1 MKVTKTFL
9 IRIVKHQIQVIK
21 DILSKGVKA
30 FKSYVL
36 RLVDLENQLEEL
48 TVALPLPELKGTEK
62 QVAWANDIRS
72 KVLNLVENVQAFCY
86 ESAKREVLKREGY
99 ADFFMDLEGYITE
112 NKEQVTSNLGEEKA
126 ERYFNALRENEKEI
140 EELTQDRVARNLAKL
155 NGVKMQTG
163 LSRVDKLKTLT
174 DSCVWI
180 TCFKNVTMDWD
191 SYISILSTLRG
202 DSFA

>member
-9 IRIVKHQIQVIK
+9 IKIVKHQIQVIK

-62 QVAWANDIRS
+62 QVAWANDIRV
-72 KVLNLVENVQAFCY
+72 KVLNLVENAQAICY
-86 ESAKREVLKREGY
+86 ESAKKEVIKREGY
-99 ADFFMDLEGYITE
+99 ADFFMDLDKYIHE
-112 NKEQVTSNLGEEKA
+112 NKKQVTTNLGEEQA
-126 ERYFNALRENEKEI
+126 ERYFNALRENNKEI

-163 LSRVDKLKTLT
+163 LSRVDRLKTLS

-180 TCFKNVTMDWD
+180 TCFKSVTMDWD

>member
-30 FKSYVL
+30 FKSYIL
-36 RLVDLENQLEEL
+36 RLVDLEAKLEEL
-48 TVALPLPELKGTEK
+48 TVTLPELKGTEK

-72 KVLNLVENVQAFCY
+72 KVLNLVENVQTFCY

-99 ADFFMDLEGYITE
+99 AEFFMDLEGYITE
-112 NKEQVTSNLGEEKA
+112 NKEQVTSNLGQEKA
-126 ERYFNALRENEKEI
+126 ERYFDALRENNKEI

-155 NGVKMQTG
+155 NNTKLQTG
-163 LSRVDKLKTLT
+163 LSRVDKLRTLS

>member
-9 IRIVKHQIQVIK
+9 IKIVKHQIQVIK

-30 FKSYVL
+30 FKSYIL
-36 RLVDLENQLEEL
+36 RLVDLEAKLEEL
-48 TVALPLPELKGTEK
+48 TVTLPELKGTEK
-62 QVAWANDIRS
+62 QVAWANDIRE
-72 KVLNLVENVQAFCY
+72 KVLNLVENAQAVCY
-86 ESAKREVLKREGY
+86 ESAKREVLKKEGY
-99 ADFFMDLEGYITE
+99 ADFFMDLDKYIAS
-112 NKEQVTSNLGEEKA
+112 NKEQATSNLGQENA

-140 EELTQDRVARNLAKL
+140 EELTQDRAGRNLAKL
-155 NGVKMQTG
+155 NNTKLQTG
-163 LSRVDKLKTLT
+163 LSRVDKLRTLS

-202 DSFA
+202 DYFA

>member
-30 FKSYVL
+30 FKSYIL
-36 RLVDLENQLEEL
+36 RLVDLEAKLEEL
-48 TVALPLPELKGTEK
+48 TVRLPELNGTEK
-62 QVAWANDIRS
+62 QIAWASDIRS
-72 KVLNLVENVQAFCY
+72 EVLNLVENAQAVCY

>member
-36 RLVDLENQLEEL
+36 RLVDLEAKLEEL
-48 TVALPLPELKGTEK
+48 TVTLPELNGTEK

-72 KVLNLVENVQAFCY
+72 KVLNLVENAQTICY
-86 ESAKREVLKREGY
+86 ESAKREVIKREGY
-99 ADFFMDLEGYITE
+99 ADFFMDLDKYIHE
-112 NKEQVTSNLGEEKA
+112 NKEQLTQDIGQENA
-126 ERYFNALRENEKEI
+126 ERYFNALRENNKEI
-140 EELTQDRVARNLAKL
+140 EELTQDRAAKNLAKL

>member
-9 IRIVKHQIQVIK
+9 IKIVKHQIQVIK

-30 FKSYVL
+30 FKSYIL
-36 RLVDLENQLEEL
+36 RLVDLEAKLEEL
-48 TVALPLPELKGTEK
+48 TVTLPELKGTEK
-62 QVAWANDIRS
+62 QVAWANDIRE
-72 KVLNLVENVQAFCY
+72 KVLNLVENAQAVCY

-99 ADFFMDLEGYITE
+99 ADFFMDLDKYIHE
-112 NKEQVTSNLGEEKA
+112 NKEQLTQDIGQEKA
-126 ERYFNALRENEKEI
+126 ERYFNALRENNEEI
-140 EELTQDRVARNLAKL
+140 EQLTADRVAKNLAKL

-163 LSRVDKLKTLT
+163 LSRVDKLRTLS

>member
-36 RLVDLENQLEEL
+36 RLVDLEAKLEEL
-48 TVALPLPELKGTEK
+48 TVTLPELNGTEK

-72 KVLNLVENVQAFCY
+72 KVLNLVENAQAICY
-86 ESAKREVLKREGY
+86 ESAKRGILKREGY
-99 ADFFMDLEGYITE
+99 AEFFMDLDKYIHE
-112 NKEQVTSNLGEEKA
+112 NKEQLTQDIGQEKA
-126 ERYFNALRENEKEI
+126 ERYFNALRENNEEI
-140 EELTQDRVARNLAKL
+140 EQLTQDRVAKNLAKL

-202 DSFA
+202 DYFA

>member
-30 FKSYVL
+30 FKSYIL
-36 RLVDLENQLEEL
+36 RLVDLEAKLEEL
-48 TVALPLPELKGTEK
+48 TLTLPELKGTEK

-72 KVLNLVENVQAFCY
+72 KVLNLVENAQAICY
-86 ESAKREVLKREGY
+86 ESAKRGILKREGY
-99 ADFFMDLEGYITE
+99 AEFFMDLDKYIHE
-112 NKEQVTSNLGEEKA
+112 NKEQLTQDIGQEKA
-126 ERYFNALRENEKEI
+126 ERYFNALRENNEEI
-140 EELTQDRVARNLAKL
+140 EQLTQDRVAKNLAKL

-163 LSRVDKLKTLT
+163 LSRLDKLKTLT

-202 DSFA
+202 DYFA

>member
-9 IRIVKHQIQVIK
+9 VRIVKHQIQVIK

-36 RLVDLENQLEEL
+36 RLVDLEAKLEEL
-48 TVALPLPELKGTEK
+48 TVTLPELNGTEK

-72 KVLNLVENVQAFCY
+72 KVLNLVENAQTICY
-86 ESAKREVLKREGY
+86 ESAKREVIKREGY
-99 ADFFMDLEGYITE
+99 ADFFMDLDKYIHE
-112 NKEQVTSNLGEEKA
+112 NKEQLTQDIGQENA
-126 ERYFNALRENEKEI
+126 ERYFNALRENNKEI
-140 EELTQDRVARNLAKL
+140 EELTQDRAGRNLAKL
-155 NGVKMQTG
+155 NNTKLQTG
-163 LSRVDKLKTLT
+163 LSRVDKLRTLS

-202 DSFA
+202 DYFA

>member
-9 IRIVKHQIQVIK
+9 IKIVKHQIQVIK

-48 TVALPLPELKGTEK
+48 TVTLPELKGTEK
-62 QVAWANDIRS
+62 QIAWASDIRS
-72 KVLNLVENVQAFCY
+72 EVLNLVENAQAICY
-86 ESAKREVLKREGY
+86 ESAKREVIKKEGY
-99 ADFFMDLEGYITE
+99 ADFFMDLEKYITE
-112 NKEQVTSNLGEEKA
+112 NKEQVTNSLGEEQA
-126 ERYFNALRENEKEI
+126 ERYFNALRENSKEI
-140 EELTQDRVARNLAKL
+140 EQLTQDRVAKNLAKL

-202 DSFA
+202 DYFA

>member
-36 RLVDLENQLEEL
+36 RLVDLEAKLEEL
-48 TVALPLPELKGTEK
+48 TVTLPELNGTEK

-72 KVLNLVENVQAFCY
+72 KVLNLVENAQTICY
-86 ESAKREVLKREGY
+86 ESAKREVIKREGY
-99 ADFFMDLEGYITE
+99 ADFFMDLDKYIHE
-112 NKEQVTSNLGEEKA
+112 NKEQLTQDIGQEKA
-126 ERYFNALRENEKEI
+126 ERYFNALRENNEEI
-140 EELTQDRVARNLAKL
+140 EQLTQDRVAKNLAKL

-163 LSRVDKLKTLT
+163 LSRLDKLKTLT

-202 DSFA
+202 DYFA

>member
-9 IRIVKHQIQVIK
+9 VRIVKHQIQVIK

-36 RLVDLENQLEEL
+36 RLVDLEAKLEEL
-48 TVALPLPELKGTEK
+48 TVTLPELNGTEK

-72 KVLNLVENVQAFCY
+72 KVLNLVENAQTICY

-99 ADFFMDLEGYITE
+99 ADFFMDLDKYIHE
-112 NKEQVTSNLGEEKA
+112 NKEQLTQDIGQEKA
-126 ERYFNALRENEKEI
+126 ERYFNALRENNKEI
-140 EELTQDRVARNLAKL
+140 EELTQDRAAKNLAKL

>member
-48 TVALPLPELKGTEK
+48 TVTLPELNGTEK

-72 KVLNLVENVQAFCY
+72 KVLNLVENAQTICY
-86 ESAKREVLKREGY
+86 ESAKREVIKREGY
-99 ADFFMDLEGYITE
+99 ADFFMDLDKYIHE
-112 NKEQVTSNLGEEKA
+112 NKEQLTQDIGQENA
-126 ERYFNALRENEKEI
+126 ERYFNALRENNKEI
-140 EELTQDRVARNLAKL
+140 EELTQDRAAKNLAKL

>member
-9 IRIVKHQIQVIK
+9 IKTVKHQIQVIK
-21 DILSKGVKA
+21 NILSKGVKA

-48 TVALPLPELKGTEK
+48 TVTLPELKGTEK

-72 KVLNLVENVQAFCY
+72 KVLDLVDNAQVICY
-86 ESAKREVLKREGY
+86 ESAKREVIKREGY
-99 ADFFMDLEGYITE
+99 ADFFMDLEGYIAQ
-112 NKEQVTSNLGEEKA
+112 NQVQVTANLGQEQA
-126 ERYFNALRENEKEI
+126 ERYFNALRENNKEI
-140 EELTQDRVARNLAKL
+140 EQLTQDRVARNLAKL

-163 LSRVDKLKTLT
+163 LSRVDKLRTLS

-202 DSFA
+202 DYFA

>member
-9 IRIVKHQIQVIK
+9 VRIVKHQIQVIK

-36 RLVDLENQLEEL
+36 RLVDLEAKLEEL
-48 TVALPLPELKGTEK
+48 TVTLPELNGTEK

-72 KVLNLVENVQAFCY
+72 KVLNLVENAQTICY
-86 ESAKREVLKREGY
+86 ESAKREVIKREGY
-99 ADFFMDLEGYITE
+99 ADFFMDLDKYIHE
-112 NKEQVTSNLGEEKA
+112 NKEQLTQDIGQENA
-126 ERYFNALRENEKEI
+126 ERYFNALRENNKEI
-140 EELTQDRVARNLAKL
+140 EELTQDRAAKNLAKL

>member
-9 IRIVKHQIQVIK
+9 IKIVKHQIQVIK

-36 RLVDLENQLEEL
+36 RLVDLEAKLEEL
-48 TVALPLPELKGTEK
+48 TVTLPELNGTEK

-72 KVLNLVENVQAFCY
+72 KVLNLVENAQAICY
-86 ESAKREVLKREGY
+86 ESAKRGILKREGY
-99 ADFFMDLEGYITE
+99 AEFFMDLDKYIHE
-112 NKEQVTSNLGEEKA
+112 NKEQLTQDIGQEKA
-126 ERYFNALRENEKEI
+126 ERYFNALRENNEEI
-140 EELTQDRVARNLAKL
+140 EQLTQDRVAKNLAKL

-163 LSRVDKLKTLT
+163 LSRLDKLKTLT

-202 DSFA
+202 DYFA

>member
-1 MKVTKTFL
+1 MKVAKTFL
-9 IRIVKHQIQVIK
+9 IKTVKHQIQVIK
-21 DILSKGVKA
+21 NILSKGVKA

-36 RLVDLENQLEEL
+36 RLVDLEAKLEEL
-48 TVALPLPELKGTEK
+48 TVASPELKGTEK
-62 QVAWANDIRS
+62 QIAWASDIRN
-72 KVLNLVENVQAFCY
+72 KVLNLVENAQVICY
-86 ESAKREVLKREGY
+86 ESAKKEVIKREGY

-112 NKEQVTSNLGEEKA
+112 NKEQVTNSLGEEQA
-126 ERYFNALRENEKEI
+126 ERYFNALHKNNKEI
-140 EELTQDRVARNLAKL
+140 EELTQDRVAKNLAKL
-155 NGVKMQTG
+155 KNAKLQTG
-163 LSRVDKLKTLT
+163 LSRVDKLKTLS

>member
-9 IRIVKHQIQVIK
+9 IKTVKHQIQVIK

-48 TVALPLPELKGTEK
+48 TVTELKGTEK
-62 QVAWANDIRS
+62 QIAWASDIRN
-72 KVLNLVENVQAFCY
+72 KVLNLVENAQAICY
-86 ESAKREVLKREGY
+86 ESAKKEVLKKEGY
-99 ADFFMDLEGYITE
+99 ADFFMDLDKYIHE
-112 NKEQVTSNLGEEKA
+112 NKEQVTTNLGQEKA
-126 ERYFNALRENEKEI
+126 DRYFNALRENNKEI
-140 EELTQDRVARNLAKL
+140 EQLTQDRVAKNLAKL
-155 NGVKMQTG
+155 NNAKLQTG

>member
-48 TVALPLPELKGTEK
+48 TVRLPELKGTEK

-72 KVLNLVENVQAFCY
+72 KVLNLVENAQAICY
-86 ESAKREVLKREGY
+86 ESAKREVLEKEGY
-99 ADFFMDLEGYITE
+99 ADFFMDLDKYIAS
-112 NKEQVTSNLGEEKA
+112 NKEQVTNNLGEEQA

-163 LSRVDKLKTLT
+163 LSRVDKLRTLS

>member
-1 MKVTKTFL
+1 
-9 IRIVKHQIQVIK
+9 
-21 DILSKGVKA
+21 
-30 FKSYVL
+30 
-36 RLVDLENQLEEL
+36 
-48 TVALPLPELKGTEK
+48 
-62 QVAWANDIRS
+62 
-72 KVLNLVENVQAFCY
+72 
-86 ESAKREVLKREGY
+86 
-99 ADFFMDLEGYITE
+99 MDLEGYITE

-202 DSFA
+202 DYFA

>member
-48 TVALPLPELKGTEK
+48 TVALPELKGTEK
-62 QVAWANDIRS
+62 QVAWANDIRV
-72 KVLNLVENVQAFCY
+72 KVVNLVENAQAICY
-86 ESAKREVLKREGY
+86 ESAKKEVIKKEGY
-99 ADFFMDLEGYITE
+99 ADFFMDLDKYITE
-112 NKEQVTSNLGEEKA
+112 KKEQVTNSLGEEQA
-126 ERYFNALRENEKEI
+126 ERYFNALRENNKEI
-140 EELTQDRVARNLAKL
+140 EQLTQDRVAKNLAKL

-163 LSRVDKLKTLT
+163 LSRVDKLRTLS

-202 DSFA
+202 DYFA

>member
-48 TVALPLPELKGTEK
+48 TVALPELKGTEK
-62 QVAWANDIRS
+62 QVAWANDIRV
-72 KVLNLVENVQAFCY
+72 KVVNLVENAQAICY
-86 ESAKREVLKREGY
+86 ESAKKEVIKKEGY
-99 ADFFMDLEGYITE
+99 ADFFMDLDKYITE
-112 NKEQVTSNLGEEKA
+112 KKEQVTNSLGEEQA
-126 ERYFNALRENEKEI
+126 ERYFNALRENNKEI
-140 EELTQDRVARNLAKL
+140 EQLTQDRVAKNLAKL

-163 LSRVDKLKTLT
+163 LSRLDKLKTLT

-202 DSFA
+202 DYFA

>member
-48 TVALPLPELKGTEK
+48 TVTLPELKGTEK
-62 QVAWANDIRS
+62 QIAWASDIRS
-72 KVLNLVENVQAFCY
+72 EVLNLVENAQAVCY
-86 ESAKREVLKREGY
+86 ESAKREVIKREGY

-112 NKEQVTSNLGEEKA
+112 NKEQVTSNLGQEKA
-126 ERYFNALRENEKEI
+126 ERYFDALRENNKEI

-155 NGVKMQTG
+155 NNTKLQTG

-202 DSFA
+202 DYFA

>member
-9 IRIVKHQIQVIK
+9 IKIVKHQIQVIK

-30 FKSYVL
+30 FKSYIL
-36 RLVDLENQLEEL
+36 RLIDLEAELEEL
-48 TVALPLPELKGTEK
+48 TVTLPLPELKGTEK

-72 KVLNLVENVQAFCY
+72 KVLNLVENAQAICY

-99 ADFFMDLEGYITE
+99 SSFFMDLDKYIHE
-112 NKEQVTSNLGEEKA
+112 NKEQLTQDIGQEKA
-126 ERYFNALRENEKEI
+126 ERYFNALRENNEEI
-140 EELTQDRVARNLAKL
+140 EQLTQDRVAKNVSKIS
-155 NGVKMQTG
+155 GVKMQTG

-202 DSFA
+202 DYFA

>member
-9 IRIVKHQIQVIK
+9 IKTVKHQIQVIK
-21 DILSKGVKA
+21 NILSKGVKA

-48 TVALPLPELKGTEK
+48 TVTELKGTEK

-72 KVLNLVENVQAFCY
+72 KVLNLVENVQAVCY
-86 ESAKREVLKREGY
+86 ESAKREVIKREGY
-99 ADFFMDLEGYITE
+99 ADFFMDLEGYIAQ
-112 NKEQVTSNLGEEKA
+112 NQVQVTANLGQEQA
-126 ERYFNALRENEKEI
+126 DRYFNALRENNKEI
-140 EELTQDRVARNLAKL
+140 EQLTQDRVARNLAKL

-163 LSRVDKLKTLT
+163 LSRVDKLRTLS

-180 TCFKNVTMDWD
+180 TCFKNVSMDWD

-202 DSFA
+202 DYFA

>member
-30 FKSYVL
+30 FKSYIL
-36 RLVDLENQLEEL
+36 RLVDLEAKLEEL
-48 TVALPLPELKGTEK
+48 TVTLPELKGTEK

-72 KVLNLVENVQAFCY
+72 KVLNLVENAQAICY
-86 ESAKREVLKREGY
+86 ESAKRGILKREGY
-99 ADFFMDLEGYITE
+99 AEFFMDLDKYIHE
-112 NKEQVTSNLGEEKA
+112 NKEQLTQDIGQEKA
-126 ERYFNALRENEKEI
+126 ERYFNALRENNEEI
-140 EELTQDRVARNLAKL
+140 EQLTQDRVAKNLAKL

-163 LSRVDKLKTLT
+163 LSRLDKLKTLT

-202 DSFA
+202 DYFA

>member
-1 MKVTKTFL
+1 
-9 IRIVKHQIQVIK
+9 VIK

-30 FKSYVL
+30 FKSYIL
-36 RLVDLENQLEEL
+36 RLVDLEAKLEEL
-48 TVALPLPELKGTEK
+48 TVRLPELNGTEK
-62 QVAWANDIRS
+62 QIAWASDIRS
-72 KVLNLVENVQAFCY
+72 EVLNLVENAQAICY

-99 ADFFMDLEGYITE
+99 AEFFMDLEGYITE
-112 NKEQVTSNLGEEKA
+112 NKEQVTSNLGQENA
-126 ERYFNALRENEKEI
+126 ERYFNALRENNKEI

-155 NGVKMQTG
+155 NNTKLQTG
-163 LSRVDKLKTLT
+163 LSRVDKLRTLS

>member
-9 IRIVKHQIQVIK
+9 IKIVKHQIQVIK

-30 FKSYVL
+30 FKSYIL
-36 RLVDLENQLEEL
+36 RLVDLEAKLEEL
-48 TVALPLPELKGTEK
+48 IVTLPELKGTEK
-62 QVAWANDIRS
+62 QVAWANDIRE
-72 KVLNLVENVQAFCY
+72 KVLNLVENAQAVCY
-86 ESAKREVLKREGY
+86 ESAKREVLEKEGY
-99 ADFFMDLEGYITE
+99 ADFFMDLDKYIAS
-112 NKEQVTSNLGEEKA
+112 NKEQVTNNLGEEQA

-163 LSRVDKLKTLT
+163 LSRVDKLRTLS

>member
-48 TVALPLPELKGTEK
+48 TVALPELKGTEK
-62 QVAWANDIRS
+62 QVAWANDIRV
-72 KVLNLVENVQAFCY
+72 KVVNLVENAQAICY
-86 ESAKREVLKREGY
+86 ESAKKEVIKKEGY
-99 ADFFMDLEGYITE
+99 ADFFMDLDKYITE
-112 NKEQVTSNLGEEKA
+112 NKEQVTNSLGEEQA
-126 ERYFNALRENEKEI
+126 ERYFNALRENNKEI
-140 EELTQDRVARNLAKL
+140 EQLTQDRVAKNLAKL

-163 LSRVDKLKTLT
+163 LSRVDKLRTLS

-202 DSFA
+202 DYFA

>member
-36 RLVDLENQLEEL
+36 RLVDLEAKLEEL
-48 TVALPLPELKGTEK
+48 TVTLPELNGTEK
-62 QVAWANDIRS
+62 QIAWASDIRS
-72 KVLNLVENVQAFCY
+72 EVLNLVENAQAVCY

-112 NKEQVTSNLGEEKA
+112 NKEQVTSNLGQENA
-126 ERYFNALRENEKEI
+126 ERYFNALRENNKEI

-155 NGVKMQTG
+155 NNTKLQTG
-163 LSRVDKLKTLT
+163 LSRVDKLRTLS

>member
-9 IRIVKHQIQVIK
+9 IKTVKHQIQVIK
-21 DILSKGVKA
+21 NILSKGVKA

-48 TVALPLPELKGTEK
+48 TVTLPELKGTEK
-62 QVAWANDIRS
+62 QIAWASDIRN
-72 KVLNLVENVQAFCY
+72 KVLNLVENAHAICY
-86 ESAKREVLKREGY
+86 ESAKREVLKKEGY
-99 ADFFMDLEGYITE
+99 ADFFVDLDKYIAS
-112 NKEQVTSNLGEEKA
+112 NKEQATSNLGQEKA
-126 ERYFNALRENEKEI
+126 DRYFNALRENNKEI
-140 EELTQDRVARNLAKL
+140 EQLTQDRVVKNLAKL
-155 NGVKMQTG
+155 NNAKLQTG

>member
-48 TVALPLPELKGTEK
+48 TVALPELKGTEK
-62 QVAWANDIRS
+62 QVAWANDIRV
-72 KVLNLVENVQAFCY
+72 KVVNLVENAQAICY
-86 ESAKREVLKREGY
+86 ESAKKEVIKKEGY
-99 ADFFMDLEGYITE
+99 ADFFMDLDNYITE
-112 NKEQVTSNLGEEKA
+112 NKEQVTNSLGEEQA
-126 ERYFNALRENEKEI
+126 ERYFNALRENNKEI
-140 EELTQDRVARNLAKL
+140 EQLTQDRVAKNLAKL

-163 LSRVDKLKTLT
+163 LSRVDKLRTLS

-202 DSFA
+202 DYFA